1 MVVSG
6 AILDDKLNRL
16 GFKVLMSQKSY
27 CATLNLKSVLRGS
40 RTGTIQAFAFVA
52 VSNSDCWVCGVSLRK
67 NCLGSNAAQADF
79 R

>member
-52 VSNSDCWVCGVSLRK
+52 VSNSDCWVCGV
-67 NCLGSNAAQADF
+67 AQKELF
-79 R
+79 RF